1 MISIKNLYK
10 SFGINNKINVLKDVT
25 VDFPEKGLIV
35 LLGQSGSGKTTFLNI
50 MGGLEKASDGDIII
64 DDKIIKSGS
73 SQTWDAIRNHDIGY
87 IFQNYNLIPTLTVY
101 ENIALSLRILG
112 LKDEEEIER
121 RVLYTLKSV
130 KMHHFR
136 ARFINQLSGG
146 QQQRIAIARAIV
158 KNPKVILADEPTG
171 NLDTR
176 NTFEIMNIIKKISEE
191 KLVILVT
198 HEKNL
203 VNHYADRI
211 IEIKDGRIV
220 NDYLNEKKSH
230 YAIDDHTIFLKNL
243 KEDQKIQD
251 KVWKIDTYHE
261 DEETSKPNE
270 VTLIVRNETLYLN
283 VGSTIKNVRIVN
295 NESNITIERELTSE
309 EQEKMIEETKF
320 SLIELEGIEKIAHP
334 NSFLSLKKA
343 FKQAIEGM
351 FHLTKK
357 TSLMLS
363 IFFLMGMVMAFGIPF
378 INNVMSNRM
387 LFTSDQQGYISA
399 NGVIPSGANYRAI
412 MAMREEGDDSFFINV
427 YKTSPMIFKIDSID
441 ELQRPFLNASLGIH
455 DHLLEMDLVHGR
467 LPENPYEIA
476 VDFSIVLSDYAKNS
490 STLRKAG
497 MWTYDQ
503 VIGREIE
510 NMYIPNRPFVITGIV
525 NTGARRIYVAR
536 EALVFFNSHNGHNIL
551 SSEIFI
557 GDEKFELNG
566 FMPEAY
572 NLERDDYE
580 VLVPESLMSIYP
592 GIETVDFS
600 NGDRFE
606 IDFKVYA
613 TGTYSYDDEDFEET
627 MLLPANDVT
636 YRLFQYT
643 ITQINISIY
652 SANPAKT
659 IINLEDAFSSIQLSW
674 PYQNAMNEGRVF
686 LLGLRTLMVLG
697 ILLIIVSIVSIYFM
711 LKSSLAAQIQE
722 ISVYRALGVRKIDI
736 MKKYIAETYVRLTAS
751 SVIGFILLT
760 IFIDRI
766 DEALVGGSYYFL
778 VTPIGVIIG
787 IAAIYFIGLLGMIPM
802 FRLLRKSPATLLN
815 YYDI

>member
-1 MISIKNLYK
+1 MIRIKNLYK
-10 SFGINNKINVLKDVT
+10 NFGLNNKINVLKDVT
-25 VDFPEKGLIV
+25 VEFPNKGLIV

-50 MGGLEKASDGDIII
+50 MGGLEKASAGEIEI
-64 DDKIIKSGS
+64 DNQIIKSGS
-73 SQTWDAIRNHDIGY
+73 SQVWDSIRNQDIGY
-87 IFQNYNLIPTLTVY
+87 IFQNYHLIPTLTVY

-112 LKDEEEIER
+112 LKDEAEIER
-121 RVLYTLKSV
+121 RVLYTLKAV

-136 ARFINQLSGG
+136 ARYINQLSGG

-211 IEIKDGRIV
+211 IEIKDGVIL
-220 NDYLNEKKSH
+220 NDHINEKKSH
-230 YAIDDHTIFLKNL
+230 YAIDDHTIFLKDL
-243 KEDQKIQD
+243 KQDQKIDSQL
-251 KVWKIDTYHE
+251 WKIDTYHE
-261 DEETSKPNE
+261 EETFKKPNE

-283 VGSTIKNVRIVN
+283 VGDTIKNVRIIN
-295 NESNITIERELTSE
+295 NESNITIEKNLTSE
-309 EQEKMIEETKF
+309 EQEKMIEESPF
-320 SLIELEGIEKIAHP
+320 SLTELEGVQKNSSK

-351 FHLTKK
+351 FNLSKK

-387 LFTSDQQGYISA
+387 LFTSDQQGYIFA
-399 NGVIPSGANYRAI
+399 NGVIPSGANYRTI
-412 MAMREEGDDSFFINV
+412 MGMQDEGDDSFFINV
-427 YKTSPMIFKIDSID
+427 YKPSPIVFEFDSID

-455 DHLLEMDLVHGR
+455 EHINETELVHGR
-467 LPENPYEIA
+467 LPENQYEIA
-476 VDFSIVLSDYAKNS
+476 IDFSIILADYARNS

-510 NMYIPNRPFVITGIV
+510 NMYLPDRPFVITGIV
-525 NTGARRIYVAR
+525 NTGARRIYAAR

-551 SSEIFI
+551 ASEMFI
-557 GDEKFELNG
+557 GDENFQLNG

-572 NLERDDYE
+572 SFERDDYE
-580 VLVPESLMSIYP
+580 VLVPESMMSFYP
-592 GIETVDFS
+592 GIETFDFS
-600 NGDRFE
+600 GGERFE

-613 TGTYSYDDEDFEET
+613 TGTYTYNDETFDET
-627 MLLPANDVT
+627 LLLPADDVS

-643 ITQINISIY
+643 ITQIDISIY
-652 SANPAKT
+652 SSDPAKT
-659 IINLEDAFSSIQLSW
+659 IVNLENTFQSIQLSW

-697 ILLIIVSIVSIYFM
+697 ILLIVVSFVSIYFM
-711 LKSSLAAQIQE
+711 LKSSLASQIQE
-722 ISVYRALGVRKIDI
+722 ISVYRALGVQKIDI

-778 VTPIGVIIG
+778 VTPIGIVIG
-787 IAAIYFIGLLGMIPM
+787 IASIYLIGLLGMIPM

>member
-1 MISIKNLYK
+1 MIRIKNLYK
-10 SFGINNKINVLKDVT
+10 SFGIHNKISVLKDVT
-25 VDFPEKGLIV
+25 VDFPQKGLIV

-50 MGGLEKASDGDIII
+50 MGGLEKASAGEIQIGDQ
-64 DDKIIKSGS
+64 IIKSGS
-73 SQTWDAIRNHDIGY
+73 SQAWDAIRNQDIGY
-87 IFQNYNLIPTLTVY
+87 IFQNYHLIPTLTVY

-112 LKDEEEIER
+112 LKDEAEIER
-121 RVLYTLKSV
+121 RVLYTLKAV

-158 KNPKVILADEPTG
+158 KNPQVILADEPTG

-203 VNHYADRI
+203 VNHYADRV
-211 IEIKDGRIV
+211 IEIKDGTIF
-220 NDYLNEKKSH
+220 NDYLNLKKSH
-230 YAIDDHTIFLKNL
+230 YAIDDHTIFLKDL
-243 KEDQKIQD
+243 KHDEELKSTH
-251 KVWKIDTYHE
+251 WKIDAYHE
-261 DEETSKPNE
+261 DEESKKPSE

-283 VGSTIKNVRIVN
+283 VGPMIKNVRIVN
-295 NESNITIERELTSE
+295 NESNITIERDLTSE

-320 SLIELEGIEKIAHP
+320 SLTELEGIQKDL
-334 NSFLSLKKA
+334 NKSGFLSLKKA

-351 FHLTKK
+351 FHLSKK

-387 LFTSDQQGYISA
+387 LFTSDQQGYIFA
-399 NGVIPSGANYRAI
+399 NGVIPSGANYRTI
-412 MAMREEGDDSFFINV
+412 MGMQQEDDDSFFINV
-427 YKTSPMIFKIDSID
+427 YKPSPMFFEFDSID
-441 ELQRPFLNASLGIH
+441 ELQRPFLNANLGIH
-455 DHLLEMDLVHGR
+455 DHITETDLVHGR
-467 LPENPYEIA
+467 MPENQYEIA
-476 VDFSIVLSDYAKNS
+476 IDFSIILSDYARNS

-503 VIGREIE
+503 VIGRKIE

-525 NTGARRIYVAR
+525 NTGARRIYLAR
-536 EALVFFNSHNGHNIL
+536 EALVFFNSHNGHDFL
-551 SSEIFI
+551 SSEMFI
-557 GDEKFELNG
+557 GDEKFTLNG
-566 FMPEAY
+566 SMPRSY
-572 NLERDDYE
+572 SLDRNDYE
-580 VLVPESLMSIYP
+580 VLVPDSLMSLYP
-592 GIETVDFS
+592 GIETFDFG
-600 NGDRFE
+600 NGNRFE
-606 IDFKVYA
+606 VDFKVYA
-613 TGTYSYDDEDFEET
+613 TGTYSYDDEDFVHT
-627 MLLPANDVT
+627 LLLPANDVS

-643 ITQINISIY
+643 ITQIDIAIY
-652 SANPAKT
+652 SANPAQT
-659 IINLEDAFSSIQLSW
+659 IVDLENTFSSIQLSW

-697 ILLIIVSIVSIYFM
+697 ILLIVVSFVSIYFM
-711 LKSSLAAQIQE
+711 LKSSLASQIQE

-778 VTPIGVIIG
+778 VTPMGIIIG
-787 IAAIYFIGLLGMIPM
+787 ILSIYFIGLLGMIPM
-802 FRLLRKSPATLLN
+802 FRLLRKSPATLLT